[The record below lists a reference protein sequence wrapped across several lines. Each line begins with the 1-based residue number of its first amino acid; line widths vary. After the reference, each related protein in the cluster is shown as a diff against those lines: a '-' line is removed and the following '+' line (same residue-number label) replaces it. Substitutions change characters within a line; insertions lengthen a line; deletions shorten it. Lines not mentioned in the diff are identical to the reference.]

1 MSEIYEQ
8 LLYWINTIWRRRWP
22 ALAVVWL
29 VCVAGWFLVVS
40 KPDTFTSSTSIF
52 IDTQS
57 ILKPL
62 LKGLAIDRDLA
73 GEVEVMEQTITNRQN
88 MERVARMTDL
98 DLGVTTQAEMENLIF
113 SMRTR
118 TQIQATGYL
127 VSISFTAVDAE
138 QARDVVEAIA
148 TVFIEQNLG
157 ENRQEIED
165 ARSFLDK
172 QIAEYDVKLTEA
184 EQRLAN
190 FQGEKLSAL
199 PDRQT
204 YQFRLEELRTELQ
217 SAEDSLQRSL
227 SRRTTL
233 MQQIAG
239 GPASD
244 TTLEIFKI
252 EVEIKD
258 LLTRF
263 TAQHPDVVALQ
274 RRLDE
279 LKNRLGQEIK
289 AAGNVSSAATGSG
302 LSAVQ
307 LAGAD
312 YSQLKN
318 TLVEEEAN
326 VAVYSDQVRQL
337 RSKVD
342 RLELLSAQV
351 PIVEAELARLNR
363 DYEVLKQKH
372 AELVSR
378 REQAIISQEKEVG
391 TDRIKF
397 QIVDP
402 AQVPSQPNGPPRT
415 VLLTAVLL
423 FALVAGSG
431 FAVFLSIINETFN
444 DPQRL
449 RQAFNI
455 PLLGVVAP
463 VRTATEQTL
472 AVANHMSFATVFGVL
487 VAGYAVLFSSISYL
501 KTLRVGAFPGID
513 ELFLQLAPF
522 LGG

>member
-1 MSEIYEQ
+1 MSDIYEQ

-22 ALAVVWL
+22 ALAVIWL
-29 VCVAGWFLVVS
+29 VCLAGWFLVVS
-40 KPDTFTSSTSIF
+40 KPDTFTSTTSIF

-98 DLGVTTQAEMENLIF
+98 DLGVTTQAEMETLIN

-118 TQIQATGYL
+118 TVIQATGYL
-127 VSISFTAVDAE
+127 VTISFTDVDAE
-138 QARDVVEAIA
+138 QSRDVVEAIA

-172 QIAEYDVKLTEA
+172 QIAEYDAKLSQA
-184 EQRLAN
+184 EERLAN
-190 FQGEKLSAL
+190 FQGEKLSVL

-204 YQFRLEELRTELQ
+204 YQFRLEDLRTELQ
-217 SAEDSLQRSL
+217 TAEDSLQRSL
-227 SRRTTL
+227 SRRATL
-233 MQQIAG
+233 EQQISG

-244 TTLEIFKI
+244 MTLEIFKL
-252 EVEIKD
+252 EEEIGD

-274 RRLDE
+274 RRLDD
-279 LKNRLGQEIK
+279 LKNKQEAGG
-289 AAGNVSSAATGSG
+289 AAGSAASRSSTPP
-302 LSAVQ
+302 VR

-312 YSQLKN
+312 YSQLKGM
-318 TLVEEEAN
+318 LAEEVAN

-337 RSKVD
+337 RSKVA
-342 RLELLSAQV
+342 RLELLAAQV
-351 PIVEAELARLNR
+351 PIVEAELSRLNR

-372 AELVSR
+372 SELVSR

-402 AQVPSQPNGPPRT
+402 ARVPSQPNGPPRT

-423 FALVAGSG
+423 IGLLAGSG

-501 KTLRVGAFPGID
+501 KTLRIGAFPGID
-513 ELFLQLAPF
+513 ELFLRLVPF
-522 LGG
+522 LGS

>member
-1 MSEIYEQ
+1 MSDIYQ
-8 LLYWINTIWRRRWP
+8 QVLYWINTVWRRRWP
-22 ALAVVWL
+22 ALAVIWF
-29 VCVAGWFLVVS
+29 VCVSGWFLVIS
-40 KPDTFTSSTSIF
+40 KPDTFTSTTSIF

-62 LKGLAIDRDLA
+62 LKGLAIDRDSA
-73 GEVEVMEQTITNRQN
+73 GEIEVMERTITNRQN
-88 MERVARMTDL
+88 LERVARMTDL
-98 DLGVTTQAEMENLIF
+98 DLGVTTRAEMENLVN
-113 SMRTR
+113 SMRSR
-118 TQIQATGYL
+118 TWVDATGFL
-127 VSISFTAVDAE
+127 VSISFTDVSAE
-138 QARDVVEAIA
+138 RARDVVEAIA

-165 ARSFLDK
+165 ARVFLDK
-172 QIAEYDVKLTEA
+172 QIAEYDAKLAEA

-204 YQFRLEELRTELQ
+204 YQFRLEELRTDLQ
-217 SAEDSLQRSL
+217 TAEASLQRSL

-233 MQQIAG
+233 KQQIAG
-239 GPASD
+239 GPSSD

-252 EVEIKD
+252 EEEMKD

-263 TAQHPDVVALQ
+263 TAQHPDVIALQ

-279 LKNRLGQEIK
+279 LKDKQRAET
-289 AAGNVSSAATGSG
+289 AAVAGAPASGSG
-302 LSAVQ
+302 PTSVR

-312 YSQLKN
+312 YFQLKSM
-318 TLVEEEAN
+318 LAEEEAN
-326 VAVYSDQVRQL
+326 VAVHTDQVRQL
-337 RSKVD
+337 RSKLD
-342 RLELLSAQV
+342 RMEYLSAQV

-363 DYEVLKQKH
+363 DYDVIKQKH
-372 AELVSR
+372 SELVSR

-402 AQVPSQPNGPPRT
+402 ARVASQPNGPPRT
-415 VLLTAVLL
+415 MLLTAVLL
-423 FALVAGSG
+423 VGLIAGSG
-431 FAVFLSIINETFN
+431 FAVFLSIINETYN

-449 RQAFNI
+449 RQAFNL

-472 AVANHMSFATVFGVL
+472 AVANHMSFVTVLGVL
-487 VAGYAVLFSSISYL
+487 LAGYAVLFSSISYL
-501 KTLRVGAFPGID
+501 KTLKFVTFTGFN
-513 ELFLQLAPF
+513 ELFLWFAPF

>member
-8 LLYWINTIWRRRWP
+8 LLFWINTIWRRRWP
-22 ALAVVWL
+22 ALAVIWL
-29 VCVAGWFLVVS
+29 VCLAGWFLVVS
-40 KPDTFTSSTSIF
+40 KPDTFTSTTSIF

-73 GEVEVMEQTITNRQN
+73 GEVDAMEQTITNRQN

-98 DLGVTTQAEMENLIF
+98 DLGVTTQAGLETLVS

-118 TQIQATGYL
+118 TQIHATGYL
-127 VSISFTAVDAE
+127 VTISFTDVDAGK
-138 QARDVVEAIA
+138 AREVVEAIA

-157 ENRQEIED
+157 ENRQEIQD

-172 QIAEYDVKLTEA
+172 QIAEYDEKLSQA
-184 EQRLAN
+184 EERLAK

-204 YQFRLEELRTELQ
+204 YQFRLEDLRTALQ
-217 SAEDSLQRSL
+217 TAEDSLQRSL
-227 SRRTTL
+227 SRRATL
-233 MQQIAG
+233 EQQIAG

-244 TTLEIFKI
+244 TTLEIFKL
-252 EVEIKD
+252 EEEISG

-274 RRLDE
+274 RRLDD
-279 LKNRLGQEIK
+279 LKAKQEADG
-289 AAGNVSSAATGSG
+289 AAGAAASGSGVSSAR
-302 LSAVQ
+302 

-312 YSQLKN
+312 YSQLKGM
-318 TLVEEEAN
+318 LAEEVAN

-337 RSKVD
+337 RSKVA
-342 RLELLSAQV
+342 RMEQLAAQV

-363 DYEVLKQKH
+363 DYDVLKQKH
-372 AELVSR
+372 SELVSR

-402 AQVPSQPNGPPRT
+402 AQVPSQPNGPART
-415 VLLTAVLL
+415 ILLTAVLL
-423 FALVAGSG
+423 IGLLAGAG

-444 DPQRL
+444 DPERL

-472 AVANHMSFATVFGVL
+472 AVANHMSFVTVFGAL

-501 KTLRVGAFPGID
+501 KTLRIGAFPGID
-513 ELFLQLAPF
+513 DLFLRLVPF